1 MSDLMAHVSS
11 PAEILTRHGR
21 CGGLIVSS
29 FVSGKGRPSS
39 SPCRGH
45 CVVFLGK
52 TLYSQSAG
60 LSPPRCINGCDGR
73 TGIPSRRK
81 GSGKIRNF
89 PIVSSC
95 YRYRDKLRPGGPLD
109 RMQTLPTYCLSTS
122 FNVLHIPTKIRFPIG
137 GERVTCNGTKLTNS
151 LRANSLA
158 KQQLEPLTC
167 T

>member
-60 LSPPRCINGCDGR
+60 LSPPRCINGCDGLASHPGER
-73 TGIPSRRK
+73 EAGRLEIFLLSLHATDTGI
-81 GSGKIRNF
+81 
-89 PIVSSC
+89 SSDQVGHLTVC
-95 YRYRDKLRPGGPLD
+95 RLY
-109 RMQTLPTYCLSTS
+109 LPTVYQR
-122 FNVLHIPTKIRFPIG
+122 H
-137 GERVTCNGTKLTNS
+137 
-151 LRANSLA
+151 
-158 KQQLEPLTC
+158 LTC
-167 T
+167 YTSQLKYVFRLEENVSRVMGQN